1 MSNSEIANTEAATNN
16 TKLTTENIQMATATQ
31 TNTNN
36 SPEQNVSANETQE
49 KCINPNALAELR
61 KQEDIRIAKEKAT
74 NNEPLFFDFGDSLA
88 PSKKLSL
95 SLCNVEQLRSRI
107 VATPKHCAN
116 GTTTFSVTL
125 GSSVPLM
132 IDGKKSFKAPTGH
145 FSEPQEVVDF
155 ILSNMDS
162 DKLDE
167 LLLAA
172 QNAHIL
178 KLNRNK
184 SVKGKGIAKA
194 RKEAASL
201 KLKQKYNA
209 KLSSLLSDTELLSAE
224 AAHFKAELEKSAVVG
239 DEKPKMKAA

>member
-1 MSNSEIANTEAATNN
+1 MNETKTTLNN
-16 TKLTTENIQMATATQ
+16 TKLATEKVQMTQ
-31 TNTNN
+31 SSTNN
-36 SPEQNVSANETQE
+36 SPEQNVSTNEKQE
-49 KCINPNALAELR
+49 KYISPNELAELR

-107 VATPKHCAN
+107 VATPNPCAN

-155 ILSNMDS
+155 ILSNMNS
-162 DKLDE
+162 DKLDG
-167 LLLAA
+167 LLLSA

-178 KLNRNK
+178 KLQRNK
-184 SVKGKGIAKA
+184 SIKGKKEAKE
-194 RKEAASL
+194 RKEAAAL
-201 KLKQKYNA
+201 KLIQKRNA
-209 KLSSLLSDTELLSAE
+209 KMSSLRSDTELLSAE
-224 AAHFKAELEKSAVVG
+224 AEHFNAELERAKQLNKDVQKIKVA
-239 DEKPKMKAA
+239 